1 MRDGR
6 RAAWLRKEKDIPVFE
21 KLIVG
26 GFSWWFR
33 G

>member
-6 RAAWLRKEKDIPVFE
+6 RAAWLRKEKDIFE